1 MRTSRY
7 TRLVSTLV
15 AGSLL
20 LPAGTPA
27 LLSAA
32 VASEVPVHGGASAS
46 RNETL
51 RVISPDEARLA
62 LSLARSEQAPTQVA
76 QVVPIP
82 PPPAAPGADPAA
94 ATPAPSADSKKAPR
108 TPSSAKVRFEFN
120 DFDLNELVK
129 KVSDMTGKN
138 FILTE
143 SLQGKKVTIISP
155 AMITTDEAWQVF
167 LSVLR
172 SNGYTTVPVGK
183 SLKIVPLASVTSE
196 PIPTTAES
204 LGTGENF
211 VTRLFKVDN
220 IDVDQIS
227 SALSRFVSPNG
238 GIITYAPTNTM
249 IITDTPTNIE
259 RILDIVNRLD
269 VESPVE
275 QLVIL
280 PIRYAA
286 AQDIADKLMQVY
298 GDESQAQ
305 GRNRNQAQPA
315 RQTGTRRN
323 NRAAATPAPPAG
335 GNSGSFGE
343 EAPKISK
350 IIADERTN
358 SLIILATA
366 KSLEDITALVVKL
379 DVDVDESLKSDI
391 HVIYLK
397 YAKAEELASTLS
409 NLAGSGSGTTGRT
422 NTTRNNTNTRTNSRT
437 NTNTRMQQ
445 NNRTSRPGMNSGFGG
460 DGSVATFEGGVRV
473 TADPPT
479 NALVITASYNDY
491 RTLKRVIEML
501 DVRRRQV
508 FVEAVI
514 LELSQNSSTNLGLN
528 YHGGL
533 PGDGNL
539 SGAIIGRGSQSLV
552 PSDANLLA
560 GMAVGVFGT
569 LIDAPSNLASAL
581 TGGTATSLKIP
592 AFGVVLQALQSD
604 KDVNILSTPSI
615 LTSNN
620 QEAKIVVG
628 QNIPFQSGSTIS
640 TIGSNVSISRED
652 VALTLR
658 VTPQVNESNEVTL
671 EVFQEIT
678 EVVPGTTSNILGPTT
693 TKRSAET
700 VVSVPDNQTVVI
712 GGLISTKE
720 NEAED
725 KVPVLGDLPLVGFL
739 FRTKSKQLDKA
750 NLLIFLTPHI
760 IDTEE
765 DLMDVYQVKMAQR
778 SEFIRR
784 FYGKSREEQLRELD
798 ALMRFSM
805 NLPEVPPVYPEREQS
820 RPLEQ
825 TIETSAGERGFV
837 SPIPGTEGATGPVPV
852 PVLPLSKG
860 SDTRQGGG
868 DAASTTADPAA
879 APAPAEVREGSLR
892 GGTAPVEASAPSP
905 KP

>member
-1 MRTSRY
+1 MTTQRRSRIM
-7 TRLVSTLV
+7 S
-15 AGSLL
+15 
-20 LPAGTPA
+20 A
-27 LLSAA
+27 L
-32 VASEVPVHGGASAS
+32 
-46 RNETL
+46 
-51 RVISPDEARLA
+51 LA
-62 LSLARSEQAPTQVA
+62 LSLVCTAMPPTAFA
-76 QVVPIP
+76 Q
-82 PPPAAPGADPAA
+82 DAA
-94 ATPAPSADSKKAPR
+94 ATSADSKKAPR
-108 TPSSAKVRFEFN
+108 TPSAAKISF
-120 DFDLNELVK
+120 DFTDYDLGELVK
-129 KVSDMTGKN
+129 KVSEMTGRN

-143 SLQGKKVTIISP
+143 PLQGKKVTIMSP
-155 AMITTDEAWQVF
+155 TKITVEEAYQVF

-172 SNGYTTVPVGK
+172 SSGYTTVPVGR
-183 SLKIVPLASVTSE
+183 SLKIVPLAQVASE
-196 PIPTTAES
+196 PIPTQVDPS
-204 LGTGENF
+204 GQGENF
-211 VTRLFKVDN
+211 VTRLYKVDN

-227 SALSRFVSPNG
+227 GALSRFVSPNG
-238 GIITYAPTNTM
+238 GIITYAPTNTL

-275 QLVIL
+275 QLVII

-286 AQDIADKLMQVY
+286 AQDIADKLAQVY
-298 GDESQAQ
+298 GEAAAQ
-305 GRNRNQAQPA
+305 STTGRRTSTPTPTPANRRNRNQPAQGNASPGA
-315 RQTGTRRN
+315 STG
-323 NRAAATPAPPAG
+323 
-335 GNSGSFGE
+335 SIGSDV
-343 EAPKISK
+343 PSISK

-358 SLIILATA
+358 SLIVMATSKA
-366 KSLEDITALVVKL
+366 LEDISALISKL
-379 DVDVDESLKSDI
+379 DVDVDENLKSDI

-409 NLAGSGSGTTGRT
+409 NLAGGGGGGSVSNPRNTTTSRNSSTSSRNSSSSRTQSQNPRTQGRT
-422 NTTRNNTNTRTNSRT
+422 S
-437 NTNTRMQQ
+437 
-445 NNRTSRPGMNSGFGG
+445 SGFGG
-460 DGSVATFEGGVRV
+460 MSGGDVTATFEGGVRV

-514 LELSQNSSTNLGLN
+514 LELSQSRNLDVGIN
-528 YHGGL
+528 YHGGV
-533 PGDGNL
+533 PGDGTTT
-539 SGAIIGRGSQSLV
+539 SGALIARGSQSLL

-560 GMAVGVFGT
+560 GLAVGLFGIT
-569 LIDAPSNLASAL
+569 IDAPAALSAL
-581 TGGTATSLKIP
+581 NITEIP

-628 QNIPFQSGSTIS
+628 QNVPFQSGSTIS

-720 NEAED
+720 NMAED
-725 KVPVLGDLPLVGFL
+725 KIPVLGDLPLIGFL
-739 FRTKSKQLDKA
+739 FRTKSKTLEKS
-750 NLLIFLTPHI
+750 NMLVFLTPHI

-765 DLMDVYQVKMAQR
+765 DLMNVYKVKMAQR
-778 SEFIRR
+778 QEFIRR
-784 FYGKSREEQLRELD
+784 FYGKSREEQLLELNR
-798 ALMRFSM
+798 LMRYSM
-805 NLPEVPPVYPEREQS
+805 NVPDQPPVYPEREQG

-825 TIETSAGERGFV
+825 TIETNAGQRGFIA
-837 SPIPGTEGATGPVPV
+837 PIPGAEGSGSGPVIV
-852 PVLPLSKG
+852 PVLPSSGEK
-860 SDTRQGGG
+860 S
-868 DAASTTADPAA
+868 SSE
-879 APAPAEVREGSLR
+879 APAQPQN
-892 GGTAPVEASAPSP
+892 
-905 KP
+905 

>member
-1 MRTSRY
+1 MTTQRRSRIM
-7 TRLVSTLV
+7 S
-15 AGSLL
+15 
-20 LPAGTPA
+20 A
-27 LLSAA
+27 L
-32 VASEVPVHGGASAS
+32 
-46 RNETL
+46 
-51 RVISPDEARLA
+51 LA
-62 LSLARSEQAPTQVA
+62 LSLVCTAM
-76 QVVPIP
+76 
-82 PPPAAPGADPAA
+82 PPAAFAQDA
-94 ATPAPSADSKKAPR
+94 APSAADSKKAPR
-108 TPSSAKVRFEFN
+108 TPSAAKISF
-120 DFDLNELVK
+120 DFTDYDLGELVK
-129 KVSDMTGKN
+129 KVSEMTGRN

-143 SLQGKKVTIISP
+143 PLQGKKVTIMSP
-155 AMITTDEAWQVF
+155 TKITVEEAYQVF

-172 SNGYTTVPVGK
+172 SSGYTTVPVGR
-183 SLKIVPLASVTSE
+183 SLKIVPLAQVASE
-196 PIPTTAES
+196 PIPTQVDPS
-204 LGTGENF
+204 GQGENF
-211 VTRLFKVDN
+211 VTRLYKVDN

-227 SALSRFVSPNG
+227 GALSRFVSPNG
-238 GIITYAPTNTM
+238 GIITYAPTNTL

-275 QLVIL
+275 QLVII

-286 AQDIADKLMQVY
+286 AQDIADKLAQVY
-298 GDESQAQ
+298 GDAAAQ
-305 GRNRNQAQPA
+305 STGGSRRSTTSTPTPANRRNRNQPAQGQAAPGA
-315 RQTGTRRN
+315 STGSIGSD
-323 NRAAATPAPPAG
+323 AP
-335 GNSGSFGE
+335 S
-343 EAPKISK
+343 ISK

-358 SLIILATA
+358 SLIVMATTKA
-366 KSLEDITALVVKL
+366 LEDITALISKL
-379 DVDVDESLKSDI
+379 DVDVDENLKSDI

-409 NLAGSGSGTTGRT
+409 NLAGGGGGGGSVSNPR
-422 NTTRNNTNTRTNSRT
+422 NTSTSRNNTSSRSSTSSRTQSQNTRT
-437 NTNTRMQQ
+437 QG
-445 NNRTSRPGMNSGFGG
+445 RTSSGFGG
-460 DGSVATFEGGVRV
+460 MSGGGDATATFEGGVRV
-473 TADPPT
+473 TADAPT

-514 LELSQNSSTNLGLN
+514 LELSQSRNLNVGLN
-528 YHGGL
+528 YHGGV
-533 PGDGNL
+533 PGDGTTT
-539 SGAIIGRGSQSLV
+539 SGALIARGSQSLL

-560 GMAVGVFGT
+560 GLAVGLFGIT
-569 LIDAPSNLASAL
+569 IDAPSALSAL
-581 TGGTATSLKIP
+581 NITEIP

-628 QNIPFQSGSTIS
+628 QNVPFQSGSTIS

-720 NEAED
+720 NAAED
-725 KVPVLGDLPLVGFL
+725 KIPVLGDLPLIGFL
-739 FRTKSKQLDKA
+739 FRTKSKTLEKS
-750 NLLIFLTPHI
+750 NLLVFLTPHI

-765 DLMDVYQVKMAQR
+765 DLMNVYRVKMAQR
-778 SEFIRR
+778 QEFIRR
-784 FYGKSREEQLRELD
+784 FYGKSREEQILELNR
-798 ALMRFSM
+798 LMRYSM
-805 NLPEVPPVYPEREQS
+805 NVPDQPPVYPEREQA

-825 TIETSAGERGFV
+825 TIETNAGQRGFIA
-837 SPIPGTEGATGPVPV
+837 PIPGAEGASNGPVIV
-852 PVLPLSKG
+852 PVLP
-860 SDTRQGGG
+860 
-868 DAASTTADPAA
+868 STGQKSGTSSETPAQ
-879 APAPAEVREGSLR
+879 PQN
-892 GGTAPVEASAPSP
+892 
-905 KP
+905 